1 MIKTSCLA
9 LLTATIFFAC
19 KEKTKTEET
28 QSNEFLPV
36 KSFILSQVK
45 HVDTSMYPIIK
56 AEKMSMDSV
65 WDTSY
70 VKREDFRK
78 LASDFLDIPDI
89 ADSSI
94 GKNYKEDKLF
104 DNDFGRVIISYTPLK
119 DNLELVKEDVVI
131 AKDNKGND
139 QMHSIIIEK
148 IKDQKDSTI
157 HQRLLWQTDEK
168 FQVVTIIEKKGQTV
182 SARTMEVTWNQ
193 PDH

>member
-19 KEKTKTEET
+19 KEKTKTKEET
-28 QSNEFLPV
+28 QSSDFLPV

-70 VKREDFRK
+70 IKREDFRK
-78 LASDFLDIPDI
+78 LAIDFLNIPDLT
-89 ADSSI
+89 DSSI

-104 DNDFGRVIISYTPLK
+104 DNDLGRVIVSYTPLI
-119 DNLELVKEDVVI
+119 DNLEIAKEDIVI

-157 HQRLLWQTDEK
+157 HQRLLWQTNEK
-168 FQVVTIIEKKGQTV
+168 FQ
-182 SARTMEVTWNQ
+182 
-193 PDH
+193 